1 MTIAQGEPVLA
12 PLPSSVS
19 SYRTFTIAQLA
30 KEFGLTLR
38 ALRFYED
45 RGLLS
50 PQRDGTSRVYT
61 FHDRERLLVIIK
73 AKALGFTL
81 AEIADTLGAEDAQGD
96 ATGLSLTASQVADQI
111 AHLEQQKAKI
121 ESALAAL
128 QTLQAKLLTTQA
140 T

>member
-1 MTIAQGEPVLA
+1 M
-12 PLPSSVS
+12 
-19 SYRTFTIAQLA
+19 
-30 KEFGLTLR
+30 
-38 ALRFYED
+38 
-45 RGLLS
+45 
-50 PQRDGTSRVYT
+50 
-61 FHDRERLLVIIK
+61 VIIK

-96 ATGLSLTASQVADQI
+96 APGLSLTASQVADQI

-128 QTLQAKLLTTQA
+128 LTLQAKLLTTQA